1 MSNTKPQHATASRL
15 SNQRRLSAKRENRM
29 NTKSRSQNDSVMFHR
44 FQKSLISTAANGA
57 RKLRGVR
64 MPKQ

>member
-1 MSNTKPQHATASRL
+1 MRL

-64 MPKQ
+64 IPKQ